1 MMYFFKKYYFYI
13 DKMDRNGSN
22 FCFISFILF
31 KNILDIVI
39 EVIIFI

>member
-1 MMYFFKKYYFYI
+1 MIYFFKKYNFYI
-13 DKMDRNGSN
+13 DKMDRNWSN